1 MVPSGDLRLYPVW
14 VNPAVAT
21 PISAAI
27 VAIPPHARFIEPS
40 SCAGSI
46 PRLGPRPSRAS
57 GGRGLDC
64 GRMPA
69 GVPCDSRPEVSV
81 HHHVVAGLALTSLV
95 VLTVSAAAQMV
106 APPRVPAP
114 NRITSYENPIIPGFH
129 PDPSVI
135 RVGEEFYLVTSSFQF
150 FPGVPVFQSR
160 DLVHWKQ
167 IGHVL
172 TKPSQLPLDGVRPS
186 QGIYAPTIRHHAG
199 TFYMI
204 TTDVSGGGN
213 FYVTAT
219 NPAGPWSERIL
230 RQGAGRHRPV
240 AVLRR
245 RRDRLPDDQRRRRER
260 TRRTA
265 STSRRSTSRRG
276 R

>member
-1 MVPSGDLRLYPVW
+1 M
-14 VNPAVAT
+14 
-21 PISAAI
+21 
-27 VAIPPHARFIEPS
+27 
-40 SCAGSI
+40 
-46 PRLGPRPSRAS
+46 
-57 GGRGLDC
+57 
-64 GRMPA
+64 
-69 GVPCDSRPEVSV
+69 
-81 HHHVVAGLALTSLV
+81 
-95 VLTVSAAAQMV
+95 
-106 APPRVPAP
+106 
-114 NRITSYENPIIPGFH
+114 
-129 PDPSVI
+129 
-135 RVGEEFYLVTSSFQF
+135 GEDYYLVTSSFEF
-150 FPGVPVFQSR
+150 FPGVPVFHSR

-167 IGHVL
+167 IGHAL

-219 NPAGPWSERIL
+219 NPAGPWSERIYVKE
-230 RQGAGRHRPV
+230 QGGIDPSLFFDDDGTVYLTTNGGHRG
-240 AVLRR
+240 
-245 RRDRLPDDQRRRRER
+245 R